1 MSKQKKVTSD
11 DIKTFI
17 IGYLTESLGESGRT
31 LENDLPEDYD
41 LLLEGVVDSLGML
54 TLTAEVEKHFNYEI
68 DFEEIDPEE
77 MTIVGPF
84 CNFVETAINRA
95 SGEQA

>member
-1 MSKQKKVTSD
+1 MPKRKKVTSD

-17 IGYLTESLGESGRT
+17 IRYLTESLEESGRT
-31 LENDLPEDYD
+31 LEGDLPEDYD

-54 TLTAEVEKHFNYEI
+54 TLTAEVEKHFDYEI

-77 MTIVGPF
+77 MTIVGPLCHF
-84 CNFVETAINRA
+84 IETEINRA
-95 SGEQA
+95 SADQA

>member
-1 MSKQKKVTSD
+1 MSKQKKVTST

-17 IGYLTESLGESGRT
+17 ISYLTESLEESGRT

-54 TLTAEVEKHFNYEI
+54 TLTAEVEKHFDYEI
-68 DFEEIDPEE
+68 DFEDIDPEE

-84 CNFVETAINRA
+84 CSFIETAINRA
-95 SGEQA
+95 VGEQA